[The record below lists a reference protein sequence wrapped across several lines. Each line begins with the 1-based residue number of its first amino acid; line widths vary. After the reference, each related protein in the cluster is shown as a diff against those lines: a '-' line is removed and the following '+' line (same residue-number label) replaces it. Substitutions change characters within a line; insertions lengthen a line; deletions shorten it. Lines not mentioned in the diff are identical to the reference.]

1 MKILFQLLFLSVT
14 ITSFKATDD
23 WYLLETKSYKILF
36 PKKPTASSQDVD
48 SKSGK
53 LTLNLN
59 IYEVPKNESDDN
71 YVYMT
76 NETTYPDSLINSD
89 KKEILDDFFK
99 KSIAGLLNNVQGKLL
114 SEKVIERGKY
124 PGREIRV
131 DFQNGLAVIKM
142 RMYLVKNTM
151 FMIQTITDTQK
162 QYNKSVDKFMN
173 SFQLK
178 D

>member
-1 MKILFQLLFLSVT
+1 MKRLIR
-14 ITSFKATDD
+14 
-23 WYLLETKSYKILF
+23 
-36 PKKPTASSQDVD
+36 
-48 SKSGK
+48 
-53 LTLNLN
+53 TL
-59 IYEVPKNESDDN
+59 
-71 YVYMT
+71 
-76 NETTYPDSLINSD
+76 SLIRT

-99 KSIAGLLNNVQGKLL
+99 KSIAGSLNNVQGKLL
-114 SEKVIERGKY
+114 SEKVIELGKY

-131 DFQNGLAVIKM
+131 DFQNGLGVIKM
-142 RMYLVKNTM
+142 RIYLVKNTM